1 MSSAAAERDP
11 AFEKLLSYIKE
22 SRGFDFTGYKRASL
36 IRRVR
41 RRMHL
46 VDVDSYDDYM
56 DRLQLD
62 PSEFTALFNTILIN
76 VTSFFR
82 DPEAWAHL
90 QNELL
95 PGVVARN
102 GDGPLR
108 VWSAGCASGEEAY
121 SLAICL
127 AEVLGADAFRQRVK
141 IYATDVD
148 EEAMVQARL
157 GSYTDRDL
165 AAMPPAL
172 AEKYFETAGQ
182 YRVCTKELRRSVIFG
197 RNDLVQDAPISHIDL
212 LLCRNTLM
220 YFDAETQ
227 ARILSRLHYAL
238 EPGGL
243 LFLGK
248 AELLLSHGRIL
259 APVEGRRRFFRK
271 VVTDPARER
280 ALVLGIGPGDVGDGG
295 DARENADD
303 LRVREEA
310 VLSAP
315 TAQVVVDSAGRLLM
329 SNRRAEALFGLSS
342 RQVGHHIADLE
353 LGSRPVELRPLLD
366 QVIRERRTLWVK
378 GVEWTRPGIETLW
391 FDVQIV
397 PLGAAER
404 GTLGLTIIFNDIT
417 TQRVLQLELELAHN
431 QLETAYE
438 ELQSTNEELETTNE
452 ELETTN
458 EELETTNEELQA
470 TNEELETM
478 NEELQSMNDELGSS
492 NIELRVRAGQ
502 VDELNDFMESVLGS
516 LTVGVAV
523 VDEGLNVSAWNSP
536 AQELWGVQ
544 ADEAVG
550 RSVFSL
556 DIGLPLGRL
565 RTQLDSMLAGPH
577 DRHSAVLVEAVNRHG
592 RPVTVQVTLSPLV
605 RDDDAEHK
613 VTGAILVME
622 EMKDGSKAV

>member
-1 MSSAAAERDP
+1 
-11 AFEKLLSYIKE
+11 
-22 SRGFDFTGYKRASL
+22 
-36 IRRVR
+36 
-41 RRMHL
+41 
-46 VDVDSYDDYM
+46 
-56 DRLQLD
+56 
-62 PSEFTALFNTILIN
+62 
-76 VTSFFR
+76 
-82 DPEAWAHL
+82 
-90 QNELL
+90 
-95 PGVVARN
+95 
-102 GDGPLR
+102 
-108 VWSAGCASGEEAY
+108 
-121 SLAICL
+121 
-127 AEVLGADAFRQRVK
+127 
-141 IYATDVD
+141 
-148 EEAMVQARL
+148 
-157 GSYTDRDL
+157 
-165 AAMPPAL
+165 
-172 AEKYFETAGQ
+172 
-182 YRVCTKELRRSVIFG
+182 
-197 RNDLVQDAPISHIDL
+197 LVQDAPISRIDL

-248 AELLLSHGRIL
+248 AELVLSHGRIL

-492 NIELRVRAGQ
+492 NIELRDRAGQ
-502 VDELNDFMESVLGS
+502 VDELNDFMESVLAS

-523 VDEGLNVSAWNSP
+523 VDAGLNVSAWNSP

-550 RSVFSL
+550 RSLFSL

-565 RTQLDSMLAGPH
+565 RTQLDSMLAGLH
-577 DRHSAVLVEAVNRHG
+577 DKHSAVLVEAVNRHG